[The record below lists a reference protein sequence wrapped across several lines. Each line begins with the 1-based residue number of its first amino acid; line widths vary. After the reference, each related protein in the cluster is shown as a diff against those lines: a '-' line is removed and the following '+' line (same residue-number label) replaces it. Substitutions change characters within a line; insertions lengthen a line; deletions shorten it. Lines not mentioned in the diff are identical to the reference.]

1 RRVAIIGKGKAGK
14 SGGKATKSQS
24 RTSKASLQFSVG
36 CVHCLLKK
44 GNYAQ
49 SVGAGAP
56 VYLAVVLE
64 YLAAEILKLVG
75 NAAHDNKK
83 QPIVPRHLQL
93 AIQNDEELHKLLG
106 NVGLS
111 QGDCH
116 ILLLWVVHCGQSDAL
131 TNLLAGIA
139 FLQVGEKEGQQHQ
152 PRSLNIESFS
162 FCCLHWT
169 TCIFVLHIIN
179 CNDPKQP
186 LSKFM

>member
-1 RRVAIIGKGKAGK
+1 MTNWELETLRRVAIIGKGKAGK

-111 QGDCH
+111 QGDVVPH
-116 ILLLWVVHCGQSDAL
+116 IAAELLS
-131 TNLLAGIA
+131 
-139 FLQVGEKEGQQHQ
+139 
-152 PRSLNIESFS
+152 
-162 FCCLHWT
+162 
-169 TCIFVLHIIN
+169 
-179 CNDPKQP
+179 
-186 LSKFM
+186 SKSGRKKDNSISQEV